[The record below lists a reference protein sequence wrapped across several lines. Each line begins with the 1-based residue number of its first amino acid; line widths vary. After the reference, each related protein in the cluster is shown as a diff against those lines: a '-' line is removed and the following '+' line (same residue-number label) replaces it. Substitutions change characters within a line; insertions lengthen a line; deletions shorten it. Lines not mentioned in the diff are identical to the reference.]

1 MVLNNSQFP
10 HHLDADCDGVTFVC
24 DAKRWEVSSK
34 QAVTSSSLLNCPGRA
49 RRSVGIFCAYWQQFK
64 SIH

>member
-34 QAVTSSSLLNCPGRA
+34 QARHVFLPAQLSRPCSALGRDFLCVLA
-49 RRSVGIFCAYWQQFK
+49 TI
-64 SIH
+64 